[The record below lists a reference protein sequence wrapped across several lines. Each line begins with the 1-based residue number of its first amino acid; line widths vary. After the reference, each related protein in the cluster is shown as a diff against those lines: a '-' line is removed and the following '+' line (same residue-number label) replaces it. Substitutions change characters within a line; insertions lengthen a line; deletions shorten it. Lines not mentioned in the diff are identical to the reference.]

1 MFHTPCGNT
10 QQADEVNRIFT
21 KDLAMED
28 ATSFGKSRAAGPS
41 QEPRDNG
48 RQIADSDAESG
59 DDAMDTD
66 DERPSGAL
74 RASVAENSLR
84 TPDATLDINAP
95 LPVEETVSMSIG
107 HSESLDITIEG
118 QRNINSSLVNK
129 SLERSGEE
137 IDNPVVSAVKAPQSP
152 LITDIEPKIHAI
164 NSLESIEQTE
174 DTPETHNQTT
184 QATTPDNLIEELR
197 PDESP
202 ELPLVETLFGS
213 TIPASSD
220 LLDPLLKAENAV
232 TKSLKRTKDSSLS
245 STRDQSAQASGTTL
259 DGLKEN
265 ARKHASSG
273 HAIVDI
279 EPHTILKRSPHSIP
293 VENRSDTIEVFRDGS
308 LARITPTSPL
318 SVQPTHV
325 SASNGSKEISEHET
339 GPEPS
344 PAELTQ
350 EQKRIVSTLIP
361 LIIKY

>member
-1 MFHTPCGNT
+1 
-10 QQADEVNRIFT
+10 
-21 KDLAMED
+21 MEN
-28 ATSFGKSRAAGPS
+28 ATSFGKSRATGPS

-74 RASVAENSLR
+74 RASIAKNSLR
-84 TPDATLDINAP
+84 LPDATLEINAP
-95 LPVEETVSMSIG
+95 LQVEEIVSMSIV
-107 HSESLDITIEG
+107 HSESLDISTDG
-118 QRNINSSLVNK
+118 QRDINSNLVNK

-137 IDNPVVSAVKAPQSP
+137 IDNPDVSAFKAPQSR
-152 LITDIEPKIHAI
+152 LITDSEPKIDAI

-184 QATTPDNLIEELR
+184 QATTPDSLIEELI

-202 ELPLVETLFGS
+202 ELPLGETSFGS

-220 LLDPLLKAENAV
+220 LLEPQPKAENVV
-232 TKSLKRTKDSSLS
+232 TKSLKWLKDPSLS
-245 STRDQSAQASGTTL
+245 PTRDQSKQASGTTL

-265 ARKHASSG
+265 ARKYASSG
-273 HAIVDI
+273 HAIADI
-279 EPHTILKRSPHSIP
+279 EPGTMLKRTPHSIP
-293 VENRSDTIEVFRDGS
+293 VENRSDTMEVFRDES

-318 SVQPTHV
+318 SVQPAHIST
-325 SASNGSKEISEHET
+325 SNRSKEISEHEK

-350 EQKRIVSTLIP
+350 EQKRIVSTLVP
-361 LIIKY
+361 LVTKY